1 MTELEK
7 LVQTWE
13 KHKPTGT
20 PHEHIWNGFIDDAK
34 AAIER
39 EKQALN
45 IADTAFIVEIEGETK
60 VLSDKIESGDSV
72 IGFVERPVNSYWIQD
87 AVAKNVLDNGAMI
100 VFKNGISCGR
110 TDRGKWFKVI
120 GTLNVC

>member
-13 KHKPTGT
+13 KYKPTGT

-39 EKQALN
+39 EKQALSLGDVVN
-45 IADTAFIVEIEGETK
+45 RRELLLAWEKHSYGSEWSMHEDQIVPSIDEY
-60 VLSDKIESGDSV
+60 LS
-72 IGFVERPVNSYWIQD
+72 Q
-87 AVAKNVLDNGAMI
+87 
-100 VFKNGISCGR
+100 
-110 TDRGKWFKVI
+110 
-120 GTLNVC
+120 